1 MRIARKDVAVRV
13 IEPSETEVL
22 ALWAEKLRPI
32 WGEHALEEI
41 IEAELRI
48 CACLPDCELPIG
60 FASITPYGSPDGR
73 DEGQMWLDH
82 LFVEPEHRRIG
93 VQEILYD
100 KGQIPYI
107 RNAPRRRVLRVPL
120 SPSVVSFSTK
130 RGWRKERDL
139 PFTPYTFGV
148 YELPHNHL

>member
-1 MRIARKDVAVRV
+1 MRVVRKDVRVRA
-13 IEPSETEVL
+13 IEPSETEIL

-32 WGEHALEEI
+32 WGEHVLEEI
-41 IEAELRI
+41 QEAECRI
-48 CACLPDCELPIG
+48 CAYLPERELLIG
-60 FASITPYGSPDGR
+60 FASITPYGSPDGC

-100 KGQIPYI
+100 NGQLPYI
-107 RNAPRRRVLRVPL
+107 RNMSSRRALRVPL
-120 SPSVVSFSTK
+120 SPSVVKFSTG

-139 PFTPYTFGV
+139 PGTPYKFGV
-148 YELPHNHL
+148 YELPRNQL